1 MLKSMVETAAS
12 SKQVQKKQ
20 QQTKK
25 TRYCLRYDNL

>member
-25 TRYCLRYDNL
+25 NKILS